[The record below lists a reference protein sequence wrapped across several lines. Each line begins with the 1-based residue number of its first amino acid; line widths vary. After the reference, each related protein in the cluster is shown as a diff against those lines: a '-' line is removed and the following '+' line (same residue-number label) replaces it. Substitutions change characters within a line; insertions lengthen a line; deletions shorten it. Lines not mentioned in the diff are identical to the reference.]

1 MLQLRPRDAILAA
14 VRVAKSILIGIC
26 LTCLIGARTG
36 AAAAPPPV
44 QGPRYSP
51 PALPSVAGNQLEI
64 LGVEIQQNNL
74 ADAVRR
80 LDSLLHDTPDAL
92 LTSTDGGG
100 TISLATWIE
109 AVGADQRKL
118 LNKEYDAQF
127 GEVASRAVRKLSEKG
142 SAEPAEFLSIAR
154 RYPFTTAAT
163 EAIVAGAHRC
173 GDFGDAQSMR
183 DLLDAARWRGWKG
196 DSSVSSDPPRPATT
210 QRTFCGPVPFAAPWF
225 RQTSQLALD
234 HLFPVAAA
242 NVVYVST
249 AQRALA
255 LRDGSSGGA
264 TVLWSANGEGESEG
278 DESNPSQRPRQR
290 GTSGSGGL
298 SGRGP
303 SYVPEIICDDA
314 GSPRLLVVRQPSST
328 SGQFVLRAFRA
339 ADGKLLWSS
348 ENAPDLRNLTIASS
362 PAVLGRYVYSLA
374 ADTGQQNDRLM
385 VIALELTT
393 GRTLWRTDIGSVA
406 RRQTLTRYNRPRDPV
421 LDAADPWQNL
431 SAPCAVG
438 DSVYLAPNVGC
449 AIALDRFDGHL
460 RWIRPYDPSLEAEGA
475 AAKARRA
482 AAAAARRWPPPGF
495 EQERSNRVANRE
507 GVMRWT
513 VTPRRIGDA
522 LLIAPLDNDRVIAID
537 ARSGN
542 KLWHTDDLA
551 AATLIGSTADGLA
564 IFQER
569 SLAALD
575 KEGDVKWTWDGE
587 STGPAAVEGEFVFI
601 PTAESTVTLAAA
613 DGKVVSSPPVHPPDL
628 KALLKNDTARA
639 ALASAGALDR
649 LTAKD
654 REGAGDT
661 RGDVNQDESPKSHS
675 RSRPGKSAP

>member
-1 MLQLRPRDAILAA
+1 MLQLRCRQAILAA
-14 VRVAKSILIGIC
+14 VRGARFNILILIGIC
-26 LTCLIGARTG
+26 LTCLIAGFDI
-36 AAAAPPPV
+36 AAPPPV

-100 TISLATWIE
+100 TISLATWID

-118 LNKEYDAQF
+118 LSKEYDAQF
-127 GEVASRAVRKLSEKG
+127 GEVASRAVRKLNEKG
-142 SAEPAEFLSIAR
+142 SAEPAEFLSVAR
-154 RYPFTTAAT
+154 RYPFTSAAT
-163 EAIVAGAHRC
+163 DAVVAAAHRC
-173 GDFGDAQSMR
+173 GDLGDAQSMR

-196 DSSVSSDPPRPATT
+196 DGSAPSDPPRPATT
-210 QRTFCGPVPFAAPWF
+210 QRTFCDAMPFAAPWF
-225 RQTSQLALD
+225 RQSNQLALD
-234 HLFPVAAA
+234 HIFPVAAA
-242 NVVYVST
+242 NTVYVST

-264 TVLWSANGEGESEG
+264 TLLWSANGEGESDG
-278 DESNPSQRPRQR
+278 DDSNNAQQRPRQR
-290 GTSGSGGL
+290 GINGSGSSGF

-303 SYVPEIICDDA
+303 SYAPQLVCDDA
-314 GSPRLLVVRQPSST
+314 GSPRLLIVRQPGSS
-328 SGQFVLRAFRA
+328 SGEFALRAFRA
-339 ADGKLLWSS
+339 SDGRLLWSS
-348 ENAPDLRNLTIASS
+348 ENAPDLRGLTIASN
-362 PAVLGRYVYSLA
+362 PAVVGRYVYALA
-374 ADTGQQNDRLM
+374 ADTGQQSDRLI
-385 VIALELTT
+385 VIAMELTT

-406 RRQTLTRYNRPRDPV
+406 RRQIVTRYNRPRDPV

-431 SAPCAVG
+431 SAPCASG
-438 DSVYLAPNVGC
+438 DSVYVAPNIGC

-482 AAAAARRWPPPGF
+482 AAAARQWPPREMDP
-495 EQERSNRVANRE
+495 ERRRVTNRE
-507 GVMRWT
+507 GLLRWT
-513 VTPRRIGDA
+513 VTPQRIGDA
-522 LLIAPLDNDRVIAID
+522 LLIAPLDNDRVVAID

-551 AATLIGSTADGLA
+551 AATLIGSSDNSLA

-575 KEGDVKWTWDGE
+575 KEGDVKWTWDGQ
-587 STGPAAVEGEFVFI
+587 STGPAVVEGEFVFI
-601 PTAESTVTLAAA
+601 PTTESTVTLTAA
-613 DGKVVSSPPVHPPDL
+613 DGKVVTNPPVHPPDL
-628 KALLKNDTARA
+628 KNLLKNDTAKA

-654 REGAGDT
+654 RDGGSGGDT
-661 RGDVNQDESPKSHS
+661 NQDESPRSSS
-675 RSRPGKSAP
+675 RSRSGKPAP